1 MRSIRRVDR
10 MIQQVGDKY
19 HVWHLDKLWAA
30 TKDFPVI
37 EVDIESLKHLD
48 AVCWF
53 DESFP

>member
-1 MRSIRRVDR
+1 